1 MYPANAQPAN
11 LHTASAQ
18 PSNGELED
26 HQSIRQLLEKN
37 GVMESLVC
45 AVTALA
51 YLGTLA
57 FGFVYDDKPA
67 IVDNASIRSWG
78 SLSHYFV
85 PHLSVNAASGASTF
99 YRPIGLLWLRLNYFC
114 FGLNPAGW
122 HFAMLAGHVLTTYLV
137 FAVVKKLTTHRDTA
151 AIAALLFGLHPVHTE
166 NVAWLSSVCDL
177 LMSAFLIGSF
187 LAYLKFRERTKTVLW
202 MAASLLLFA
211 LALLSKET
219 AAVFPLLIFGFA
231 ITSLTAQKV
240 KVNEKATENDKAKFA
255 NPGLTSVLK
264 QAAVSI
270 PYFIVLAAYL
280 AFRLPLLHGVASP
293 LTPLPWT
300 TMFFTWPSVICFD
313 LKHLLLPLSS
323 SEFYSL
329 AYVTRPTFAAFL
341 LPALLLL
348 VALIATGYGI
358 SKLSNPGLGCF
369 ALLWAFAPILPTLYL
384 RAVASDNF
392 VHDRF
397 LYLPSFGIV
406 LLIALAIE
414 QISIPSEPRST
425 PGSVKWSADKWPAVK
440 WSTVAVLATAA
451 FVATISYQLQWAN
464 NILLYSSGVRSAPQN
479 LIVKDNLANALS
491 DSGHYESAIPLYL
504 SVLQQDPGFWSS
516 NYNLGYAYY
525 RLGRFAEAEDYL
537 TRAIRIDD
545 RDPDEFILLARAQ
558 MQQGEL
564 LQASQSAELAL
575 QRGPFSPGFH
585 FVHAK
590 ILEARGLHNL
600 AVAEYQAEVID
611 HPENKVA
618 RSELKRAQSSP

>member
-1 MYPANAQPAN
+1 VYAASVYPARAEP
-11 LHTASAQ
+11 ASAQ
-18 PSNGELED
+18 PANGELED
-26 HQSIRQLLEKN
+26 ARSIRQLLDQFLEKP

-57 FGFVYDDKPA
+57 FGFVYDDKPV
-67 IVDNASIRSWG
+67 IVDNTSIRSWG

-85 PHLSVNAASGASTF
+85 PHLSAVNAAPGASTF
-99 YRPIGLLWLRLNYFC
+99 YRPVGLLWLRLNYIC

-137 FAVVKKLTTHRDTA
+137 FAVVKKLSTHRATA

-187 LAYLKFRERTKTVLW
+187 LAYLKFRERAKPILW
-202 MAASLLLFA
+202 MTISLLLFA

-219 AAVFPLLIFGFA
+219 AAVFPFLIFGFA
-231 ITSLTAQKV
+231 ITQLTLKKPSLT
-240 KVNEKATENDKAKFA
+240 
-255 NPGLTSVLK
+255 PLLK
-264 QAAVSI
+264 QATISI

-280 AFRLPLLHGVASP
+280 ALRLPLLHGLASP

-300 TMFFTWPSVICFD
+300 TMFFTWPSVVWFD

-329 AYVTRPTFAAFL
+329 AYVTRPAFAGFL
-341 LPALLLL
+341 LPALFL
-348 VALIATGYGI
+348 VGALIAAGYGI
-358 SKLSNPGLGCF
+358 SKLSNPGLGFF

-414 QISIPSEPRST
+414 QISSPREPRST
-425 PGSVKWSADKWPAVK
+425 LGSVKWSADKSSAVK

-451 FVATISYQLQWAN
+451 FVATVSYQLQWAN
-464 NILLYSSGVRSAPQN
+464 NILLYSSGVKSAPQN

-491 DSGHYESAIPLYL
+491 DSGHYESAIPIYL
-504 SVLQQDPGFWSS
+504 SVLQQNPGFWSS
-516 NYNLGYAYY
+516 NYNLGFAYY
-525 RLGRFAEAEDYL
+525 RTGRFPEAEDYL
-537 TRAIRIDD
+537 SRAIRIDD

-564 LQASQSAELAL
+564 LLASQSAELAL
-575 QRGPFSPGFH
+575 QRGPLNPGFH

-600 AVAEYQAEVID
+600 AVAEYRAEVID
-611 HPENKVA
+611 HPENAIA
-618 RSELKRAQSSP
+618 RSELQRAQSSP

>member
-1 MYPANAQPAN
+1 M
-11 LHTASAQ
+11 
-18 PSNGELED
+18 ED
-26 HQSIRQLLEKN
+26 ARSIRQLLDQLLEKP

-57 FGFVYDDKPA
+57 FGFVYDDKPV
-67 IVDNASIRSWG
+67 IVDNISIRSWG
-78 SLSHYFV
+78 SLSHDFV
-85 PHLSVNAASGASTF
+85 PRLSSLNAAHAASTF
-99 YRPIGLLWLRLNYFC
+99 YRPIGLLWLRLNYVC
-114 FGLNPAGW
+114 FGLNPEGW

-137 FAVVKKLTTHRDTA
+137 FAVVKKLTTHRATA

-166 NVAWLSSVCDL
+166 NVAWLSSVGDL

-187 LAYLKFRERTKTVLW
+187 LAYLKFRERAKPILW
-202 MAASLLLFA
+202 MAVSLLLFV

-219 AAVFPLLIFGFA
+219 AAVFPLLIFSFAITSGFA
-231 ITSLTAQKV
+231 ITSLPEEKA
-240 KVNEKATENDKAKFA
+240 NEKANENDKAKFEK
-255 NPGLTSVLK
+255 PSLTSALK
-264 QAAVSI
+264 RALVSV

-280 AFRLPLLHGVASP
+280 AFRLPLLHGLASP
-293 LTPLPWT
+293 LTPLPLT
-300 TMFFTWPSVICFD
+300 TMFFTWPSVIWFD
-313 LKHLLLPLSS
+313 LKHLLFPLSS

-329 AYVTRPTFAAFL
+329 AYVTGPVFAAFL
-341 LPALLLL
+341 LPALFVV
-348 VALIATGYGI
+348 VALIAAAYGI
-358 SKLSNPGLGCF
+358 SKLSNPGLGFF
-369 ALLWAFAPILPTLYL
+369 ALLWVFAPILPTLYL
-384 RAVASDNF
+384 RAVAPDNF

-414 QISIPSEPRST
+414 QVSIPREPRST
-425 PGSVKWSADKWPAVK
+425 LGSIEWSAVK
-440 WSTVAVLATAA
+440 WSTVAILAAAA
-451 FVATISYQLQWAN
+451 FVATVSYQLQWAN
-464 NILLYSSGVRSAPQN
+464 NILLYSSGVKSAPQN
-479 LIVKDNLANALS
+479 LTVKDNLANALS

-504 SVLQQDPGFWSS
+504 SVLQQNPAFWSS

-525 RLGRFAEAEDYL
+525 RTGRFPEAEDYL

-564 LQASQSAELAL
+564 LLASQSAELAL
-575 QRGPFSPGFH
+575 QRGPLNPGFH

-611 HPENKVA
+611 HPENAVA
-618 RSELKRAQSSP
+618 RRELQRAESSR

>member
-1 MYPANAQPAN
+1 MKPANEEREPEDAQS
-11 LHTASAQ
+11 T
-18 PSNGELED
+18 
-26 HQSIRQLLEKN
+26 RQLLDEFLEKP

-45 AVTALA
+45 ALTALA
-51 YLGTLA
+51 YVSTLA
-57 FGFVYDDKPA
+57 FGFVYDDKPV
-67 IVDNASIRSWG
+67 IVDNTSIRSWG

-85 PHLSVNAASGASTF
+85 PHLSSIAAAPGAGTF
-99 YRPIGLLWLRLNYFC
+99 YRPIGLLWLRLNYVC

-137 FAVVKKLTTHRDTA
+137 FAVVNKLTAHRATA

-166 NVAWLSSVCDL
+166 NVAWLSSACDL
-177 LMSAFLIGSF
+177 LMSAFLIASF
-187 LAYLKFRERTKTVLW
+187 LAYLTFRERAKPILW
-202 MAASLLLFA
+202 MAISLLLFA

-231 ITSLTAQKV
+231 ITSGLTITSHSAAA
-240 KVNEKATENDKAKFA
+240 ATPAKSKFDK
-255 NPGLTSVLK
+255 PGLSSALK
-264 QAAVSI
+264 QASISI

-280 AFRLPLLHGVASP
+280 AFRLPLLHGLASP

-300 TMFFTWPSVICFD
+300 TMFYTWPSVLWFD

-329 AYVTRPTFAAFL
+329 AYVTSPSFAAFI
-341 LPALLLL
+341 LPALALA
-348 VALIATGYGI
+348 VALIAASYGI
-358 SKLSNPGLGCF
+358 SKLSNPGLGFF
-369 ALLWAFAPILPTLYL
+369 ALLWTYIPILPTLYL

-406 LLIALAIE
+406 LLIALVIE
-414 QISIPSEPRST
+414 QLSFPREPRST
-425 PGSVKWSADKWPAVK
+425 VGFDESSAIK
-440 WSTVAVLATAA
+440 WSTVAILATAA
-451 FVATISYQLQWAN
+451 FAATISYQFQWAN
-464 NILLYSSGVRSAPQN
+464 NILLYSSGVKSAPQN

-504 SVLQQDPGFWSS
+504 SVLQQNPGFWSS

-525 RLGRFAEAEDYL
+525 RLGKFADAEAYL

-564 LQASQSAELAL
+564 LPASQSAEQAL
-575 QRGPFSPGFH
+575 QRGPLNPGFH

-590 ILEARGLHNL
+590 ILEARGLRNL
-600 AVAEYQAEVID
+600 ALAEYQAEVID
-611 HPENKVA
+611 HPENAVA
-618 RSELKRAQSSP
+618 RSELQRAESSQ

>member
-1 MYPANAQPAN
+1 VRPENVYAANVHPARVEPASAQPAN
-11 LHTASAQ
+11 E
-18 PSNGELED
+18 ELEGAR
-26 HQSIRQLLEKN
+26 SIRQLLDQLLEKP
-37 GVMESLVC
+37 GAMESLVC

-57 FGFVYDDKPA
+57 FGFVYDDKPV
-67 IVDNASIRSWG
+67 IVDNTSIRSWG

-85 PHLSVNAASGASTF
+85 PHLSSINAAPGAGTF
-99 YRPIGLLWLRLNYFC
+99 YRPIGLLWLRLNYVC

-122 HFAMLAGHVLTTYLV
+122 HFAMLAGHVFTTYLV
-137 FAVVKKLTTHRDTA
+137 FAVVKKLTANRATA

-187 LAYLKFRERTKTVLW
+187 LAYLKFRERAKPILW
-202 MAASLLLFA
+202 MAISLLLFV

-219 AAVFPLLIFGFA
+219 AAIFPLLIFGFA
-231 ITSLTAQKV
+231 IASLMPEKPSLTSL
-240 KVNEKATENDKAKFA
+240 
-255 NPGLTSVLK
+255 LK
-264 QAAVSI
+264 QASVSI
-270 PYFIVLAAYL
+270 PYFILLAAYL
-280 AFRLPLLHGVASP
+280 VFRLPLLHGLASP

-300 TMFFTWPSVICFD
+300 TMFFTWPSVVWFD

-329 AYVTRPTFAAFL
+329 AYVTRPVFAGFI
-341 LPALLLL
+341 LPALALV
-348 VALIATGYGI
+348 VALIAAGYGI
-358 SKLSNPGLGCF
+358 SKLSNPGLGFF
-369 ALLWAFAPILPTLYL
+369 ALLWVFAPILPTLYL

-406 LLIALAIE
+406 LLMALAIE
-414 QISIPSEPRST
+414 QISIPREPRST
-425 PGSVKWSADKWPAVK
+425 VRSAQWPADKWSAVK
-440 WSTVAVLATAA
+440 WSTVAVLAATA
-451 FVATISYQLQWAN
+451 FVATVSYQLQWAN
-464 NILLYSSGVRSAPQN
+464 NILLYSSGVKSAPQN

-491 DSGHYESAIPLYL
+491 DAGHYESAIPLYL

-525 RLGRFAEAEDYL
+525 RTGRFAEAEDYL
-537 TRAIRIDD
+537 IRAIRIDD

-564 LQASQSAELAL
+564 LLASQSAELAL

-600 AVAEYQAEVID
+600 AVAEYRAEVID
-611 HPENKVA
+611 HPENAVA
-618 RSELKRAQSSP
+618 RSELQRAQSQP